1 MIARLLAAVAAT
13 LAAVLALAWLAGFVW
28 FVRLASAPV
37 RDPPHADGIVVLT
50 GGSNRIEQGLRLLAA
65 GQAPRLLVSGVIPG
79 TEVERLARGA
89 GIDPAAVA
97 GAVTLGQSAI
107 STRGN
112 AEETVDWVARY
123 GLHSLIVVTAFYH
136 MPRALAELRRALPG
150 TALYPAPVQ
159 PDAPPGGDGGRT
171 LTLLAS
177 EYTKFLAVR
186 LGVPR
191 GSVDRRPG
199 EGLK

>member
-1 MIARLLAAVAAT
+1 MIARILASLVSA
-13 LAAVLALAWLAGFVW
+13 LALAWLAGFVW
-28 FVRLASAPV
+28 FVRLAAAPAAEV
-37 RDPPHADGIVVLT
+37 PHADGIVVLT
-50 GGSNRIEQGLRLLAA
+50 GGSTRIEQGLRLLAD
-65 GQAPRLLVSGVIPG
+65 GRAPRLLVSGVLPG
-79 TEVERLARGA
+79 TEVRRLARAA
-89 GIDPAAVA
+89 GIDPQQVA
-97 GAVTLGQSAI
+97 GQVTLGQSAI

-150 TALYPAPVQ
+150 TDLYPAPVQ
-159 PDAPPGGDGGRT
+159 PDPPPEGGSGRT

-191 GSVDRRPG
+191 YAVDRRPG